1 MSNFFK
7 KLGPGLIFAGAAIG
21 VSHLV
26 QSTRA
31 GADFGYAWIWALF
44 LINAL
49 KYPFFRFA
57 PLYTT
62 VTGQNLIDGYA
73 KLGKWVLGFYF
84 IMTLVTMFTIQAAV
98 TIVTAGLASNLFGIT
113 DNVLIWSIIIT
124 IVSALL
130 LYIGKYSALDFVMKL
145 IVITLTI
152 STLIAVFV
160 ALGNN
165 NHEISWVQT
174 FPMKPEN
181 IVFFIAFL
189 GWMPAPIDVSV
200 WQSIW
205 TQEKQAQIGN
215 TFDTKQSIFDFNIGY
230 IGTIVTG
237 LLFIMLGALAF
248 YGSDIKLSPNS
259 GAFANQLIVAYQ
271 SNLGIFVGILV
282 SIAAFTT
289 MFSTSLTTLDAS
301 PKSMTKAF
309 ELLSKRH
316 FKYQYLLWMMLLSVG
331 TIIILAYFTEN
342 MKAMVTLATII
353 SFLTAPFYAITNYIL
368 VTKNDF
374 PKKFQPNF
382 FMKLWSIIGIFGL
395 IGFSIWYISSLI

>member
-1 MSNFFK
+1 MKNFIK

-31 GADFGYAWIWALF
+31 GADFGYGWIWALF

-62 VTGQNLIDGYA
+62 VTGHNLIDGYA

-84 IMTLVTMFTIQAAV
+84 VMTLVTMFTIQAAV

-113 DNVLIWSIIIT
+113 DNVLIWSIVIT
-124 IVSALL
+124 TVSAVL
-130 LYIGKYSALDFVMKL
+130 LYIGKYSALDLVMKL

-152 STLIAVFV
+152 STLIAVFI
-160 ALGNN
+160 AFKNN

-174 FPMKPEN
+174 FPLKPEH

-205 TQEKQAQIGN
+205 TQEKQAQIGK
-215 TFDTKQSIFDFNIGY
+215 TFDPKQSIFDFNIGY
-230 IGTIVTG
+230 IGAISTG

-259 GAFANQLIVAYQ
+259 GIFANQLINSYQ
-271 SNLGIFVGILV
+271 SNLGTFVGILV
-282 SIAAFTT
+282 GIAAFTT

-301 PKSMTKAF
+301 PKSMTKAL
-309 ELLSKRH
+309 ELLTKRT
-316 FKYQYLLWMMLLSVG
+316 FKYQYLFWIMLLSVG

-353 SFLTAPFYAITNYIL
+353 SFLTAPFYAISNLVL
-368 VTKNDF
+368 VTRKDF
-374 PKKFQPNF
+374 PKEFKP
-382 FMKLWSIIGIFGL
+382 KLGMLIWAIIGIIGL
-395 IGFSIWYISSLI
+395 IGFSIWYINSLI